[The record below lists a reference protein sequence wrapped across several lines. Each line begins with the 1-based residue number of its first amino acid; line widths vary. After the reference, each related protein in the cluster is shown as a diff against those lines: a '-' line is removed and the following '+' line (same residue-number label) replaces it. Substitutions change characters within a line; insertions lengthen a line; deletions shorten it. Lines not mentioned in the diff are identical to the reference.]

1 MKTPDP
7 IMLRACT
14 ELEQALYALPE
25 PDDVASVD
33 LRLRIE
39 EVIETA
45 YEFAYGR
52 GGVRWENDAS
62 GTASE
67 RQGSER

>member
-25 PDDVASVD
+25 LDDVASVH
-33 LRLRIE
+33 LRLQIE

-52 GGVRWENDAS
+52 GRDGVRWERKPSTTPQNPGND
-62 GTASE
+62 
-67 RQGSER
+67 

>member
-25 PDDVASVD
+25 LDDVASVN
-33 LRLRIE
+33 LRLQIE

-52 GGVRWENDAS
+52 SGVRWERNPS
-62 GTASE
+62 GSASE
-67 RQGSER
+67 PQGGS

>member
-25 PDDVASVD
+25 LDDVASVH

-52 GGVRWENDAS
+52 SGVRWERDAS
-62 GTASE
+62 GSTAEHSGNE
-67 RQGSER
+67 R

>member
-14 ELEQALYALPE
+14 ELEQSLYALPE
-25 PDDVASVD
+25 LDDVASVN

-52 GGVRWENDAS
+52 SGVRWERDPS
-62 GTASE
+62 GSGAE
-67 RQGSER
+67 PQGGR

>member
-25 PDDVASVD
+25 LDDVASVH
-33 LRLRIE
+33 LRLQIE

-52 GGVRWENDAS
+52 GSIRWEREVLAVPRHHDNDD
-62 GTASE
+62 
-67 RQGSER
+67 